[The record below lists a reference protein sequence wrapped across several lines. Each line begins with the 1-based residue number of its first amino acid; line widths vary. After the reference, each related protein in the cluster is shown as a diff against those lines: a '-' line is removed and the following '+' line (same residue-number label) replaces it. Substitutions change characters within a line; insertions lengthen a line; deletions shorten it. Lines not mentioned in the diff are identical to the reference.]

1 MAEDLLMR
9 HRRKV
14 TKLNRT
20 NSHKKALLRNL
31 VSQLF
36 VHERITTTD
45 AKAKALRP
53 FAERLIT
60 MAKNDT
66 VHSRRNVTRQIS
78 DKTVV
83 KKLFT
88 EVSPRFMDRSGGY
101 TRIMKLTNRLGDNA
115 KMSIIEL
122 VEKGTTP
129 RPSSARGDQTVEA
142 ASEGRAGDV
151 EKKGVGRRLKRKMK
165 VRKEKE
171 SGD

>member
-1 MAEDLLMR
+1 MR

-20 NSHKKALLRNL
+20 NSHRKALLRNL
-31 VSQLF
+31 AAQLF
-36 VHERITTTD
+36 VHERVTTTE

-66 VHSRRNVTRQIS
+66 VHSRRSVSRQLS
-78 DKTVV
+78 DKAVV

-88 EVSPRFMDRSGGY
+88 ELSPRFMDRAGGY
-101 TRIMKLTNRLGDNA
+101 TRIMKLMNRLGDNA

-122 VEKGTTP
+122 VEKGTTLT
-129 RPSSARGDQTVEA
+129 PSSTRGNKTVE
-142 ASEGRAGDV
+142 EGSKGHAGDV
-151 EKKGVGRRLKRKMK
+151 GKKGMGRRLKRKK
-165 VRKEKE
+165 KIREEKE